1 MFALIDIETGKTFL
15 AKEIN
20 PKSSS
25 GSADLSAIEA
35 ELENMSNTIETLNND
50 LSELGEQVQAI
61 QGDVNQIKQQISG
74 GA

>member
-1 MFALIDIETGKTFL
+1 
-15 AKEIN
+15 
-20 PKSSS
+20 
-25 GSADLSAIEA
+25 
-35 ELENMSNTIETLNND
+35 MSNTIETINND